1 MRGSVRGALVVLHR
15 WCGLFMAVFL
25 FIAGLTGAV
34 IAWDHELDEWANP
47 QLFRAASG
55 VADHPLLPLALA
67 RQAEAADPR
76 LRVSFVPLTLEPGH
90 TAMLG
95 VAARIDPATGTPYI
109 LGFNQL
115 AVDPATGQ
123 VQGRRQWGRI
133 ALTRESLLP
142 FLYKL
147 HYTMHIPK
155 GWGIDFGVWLM
166 GVVSAVWI
174 VDCGVALWISFPS
187 LRVWRKS
194 FSFRWGQGGAKLN
207 FDLHRSGGVW
217 VWGLLL
223 MLAVTSV
230 SLNLGNQVMRPLVS
244 VFSPLTPTPFQ
255 VRQGSRT
262 RELADPLLSREQ
274 AIALA
279 EAEGRRRGWVAPV
292 GSIFYAQRFGIYGVA
307 FFTPDNDRDDNGMG
321 NEVLYLDGDTGAI
334 VGEVVPGQGTA
345 GDVFMQAQLPLHSGR
360 LLGTPGRVLVSFM
373 GLVVAMLSVTGV
385 VIWARKRRARMVRA
399 GPSAPGGGESNY

>member
-1 MRGSVRGALVVLHR
+1 MHGALVVLHR
-15 WCGLFMAVFL
+15 WCGLFIAGFL

-47 QLFRAASG
+47 QLFQAVSG
-55 VADHPLLPLALA
+55 ATEDPLAPLELA
-67 RQAEAADPR
+67 RRAEVADPR

-95 VAARIDPATGTPYI
+95 VAARIDPATGAPYP

-115 AVDPATGQ
+115 AMDPATGQ
-123 VQGRRQWGRI
+123 AQGRRQWGRI
-133 ALTRESLLP
+133 SLSREHLLP

-155 GWGIDFGVWLM
+155 GWGIEWGVWLM
-166 GVVSAVWI
+166 GVVSVVWI
-174 VDCGVALWISFPS
+174 ADCFLALWISFPNARS
-187 LRVWRKS
+187 WRKS
-194 FSFRWGQGGAKLN
+194 FSFRLRQGSAKLN

-217 VWGLLL
+217 IWALLL

-255 VRQGSRT
+255 LREGSRA
-262 RELADPLLSREQ
+262 REQAEPLLNREQ
-274 AIALA
+274 AIAAA
-279 EAEGRRRGWVAPV
+279 EAEGRRRGWTAPA
-292 GSIFYAQRFGIYGVA
+292 GSLFYAQRFGIYGVA
-307 FFTPDNDRDDNGMG
+307 FFTPENDRDDNGMG

-334 VGEVVPGQGTA
+334 VGDKVPGHGTA

-360 LLGTPGRVLVSFM
+360 ILGTPGRVLMSFM
-373 GLVVAMLSVTGV
+373 GVFVAALSLTGLL
-385 VIWARKRRARMVRA
+385 IWVRKRQARAATSSRA
-399 GPSAPGGGESNY
+399 Q

>member
-1 MRGSVRGALVVLHR
+1 MRGALVVLHR
-15 WCGLFMAVFL
+15 WCGLFIAGFL

-34 IAWDHELDEWANP
+34 IAWDHELDEWVNP

-55 VADHPLLPLALA
+55 AVDSPLAPLELA
-67 RQAEAADPR
+67 QRAEAADPR
-76 LRVSFVPLTLEPGH
+76 LRISFVPLTLEPGH

-95 VAARIDPATGTPYI
+95 VAARIDPATGAPYQ

-115 AVDPATGQ
+115 AMDPATGE
-123 VQGRRQWGRI
+123 VQGQRQWGRI
-133 ALTRESLLP
+133 SLSRENLLP

-155 GWGIDFGVWLM
+155 GWGIEWGVWLM

-174 VDCGVALWISFPS
+174 ADCFLALWISFPNP
-187 LRVWRKS
+187 RTWRKS
-194 FSFRWGQGGAKLN
+194 LSFRLRQGGAKLN

-217 VWGLLL
+217 VWALLL

-230 SLNLGNQVMRPLVS
+230 SLNLGTQVMRPLVS
-244 VFSPLTPTPFQ
+244 VFSPLTPSPFQ
-255 VRQGSRT
+255 LRQGSRE
-262 RELADPLLSREQ
+262 REQTDPRLSREQ
-274 AIALA
+274 AIAMA
-279 EAEGRRRGWVAPV
+279 EAEGRRRGWEAPA
-292 GSIFYAQRFGIYGVA
+292 GSIFYAQRFGIYGIA

-334 VGEVVPGQGTA
+334 VGDKVPGQGSA

-360 LLGTPGRVLVSFM
+360 ILGTPGRVLMSFM
-373 GLVVAMLSVTGV
+373 GVLVAMLSVTGLV
-385 VIWARKRRARMVRA
+385 MWLRKRQARAATSSRA
-399 GPSAPGGGESNY
+399 Q

>member
-1 MRGSVRGALVVLHR
+1 MRGALVILHR
-15 WCGLFMAVFL
+15 WCGLFIAGFL

-47 QLFRAASG
+47 GLFRAASG
-55 VADHPLLPLALA
+55 VADSPLAPLELA
-67 RQAEAADPR
+67 RRAEADDPR
-76 LRVSFVPLTLEPGH
+76 LRVSFLSLALEPGH

-95 VAARIDPATGTPYI
+95 VAARIDPTTGAPYP

-115 AVDPATGQ
+115 ALDPATGQ
-123 VQGRRQWGRI
+123 AQGRRQWGQI
-133 ALTRESLLP
+133 SLSRENLLP

-174 VDCGVALWISFPS
+174 ADCFLALCISFPNA
-187 LRVWRKS
+187 RTWRKS
-194 FSFRWGQGGAKLN
+194 LSFRLRQGRAKLN
-207 FDLHRSGGVW
+207 FDVHRSGGVW
-217 VWGLLL
+217 LWSLLL

-230 SLNLGNQVMRPLVS
+230 SLNLGPQVMQPLVS
-244 VFSPLTPTPFQ
+244 MFSPLTPSPFQ
-255 VRQGSRT
+255 SRQASRE
-262 RELADPLLSREQ
+262 RELVDPLLGREQ
-274 AIALA
+274 AIAAA
-279 EAEGRRRGWVAPV
+279 EAEGHRRGWAAPA

-307 FFTPDNDRDDNGMG
+307 FFTPENDRDDDGMG

-334 VGEVVPGQGTA
+334 VGEKVPGQGTW

-360 LLGTPGRVLVSFM
+360 LLGTPGRVLMSLM
-373 GLVVAMLSVTGV
+373 GISVAALSLTGLA
-385 VIWARKRRARMVRA
+385 IWIRKRLARTAQKLR
-399 GPSAPGGGESNY
+399 S

>member
-1 MRGSVRGALVVLHR
+1 MRAALVLLHR
-15 WCGLFMAVFL
+15 WCGLFIAGFL

-47 QLFRAASG
+47 QLFQAVSG
-55 VADHPLLPLALA
+55 ATETPLAPLELA
-67 RQAEAADPR
+67 RLAEARDPR
-76 LRVSFVPLTLEPGH
+76 LRVSFVQLALEPGH

-95 VAARIDPATGTPYI
+95 VAARIDPVTGAPYA

-115 AVDPATGQ
+115 AMDPATGQ
-123 VQGRRQWGRI
+123 TQGWRQWGRI
-133 ALTRESLLP
+133 SLSREHLLP

-155 GWGIDFGVWLM
+155 GWGIEWGVWLM

-174 VDCGVALWISFPS
+174 ADCFLALWISFPNARS
-187 LRVWRKS
+187 WRKS
-194 FSFRWGQGGAKLN
+194 FSFRLRQGGAKLN

-244 VFSPLTPTPFQ
+244 VLSPLTPTPFQ
-255 VRQGSRT
+255 KHEGSRS
-262 RELADPLLSREQ
+262 RELTDPLLNREQ
-274 AIALA
+274 AIAAA
-279 EAEGRRRGWVAPV
+279 EAEARRRDWTEPAGTL
-292 GSIFYAQRFGIYGVA
+292 FYAQRFGIYGVA
-307 FFTPDNDRDDNGMG
+307 FFTPENDRDDNGMG
-321 NEVLYLDGDTGAI
+321 NAVLYLDGDTGAI
-334 VGEVVPGQGTA
+334 VGDKVPGHGSA

-360 LLGTPGRVLVSFM
+360 ILGTPGRLLMSFM
-373 GLVVAMLSVTGV
+373 GILVAVLSVTGV
-385 VIWARKRRARMVRA
+385 AIWMRKRRALMVQKLRSQSYTA
-399 GPSAPGGGESNY
+399 

>member
-1 MRGSVRGALVVLHR
+1 MRGALVVLHR
-15 WCGLFMAVFL
+15 WCGLFIAGFL
-25 FIAGLTGAV
+25 FVAGLTGAV

-47 QLFRAASG
+47 QLFQAASG
-55 VADHPLLPLALA
+55 VTQTPLAPLELA
-67 RQAEAADPR
+67 RRAEAADPR
-76 LRVSFVPLTLEPGH
+76 LRISFVPLALEPGH

-95 VAARIDPATGTPYI
+95 VAARIDPATGAPYP

-115 AVDPATGQ
+115 AMDPATGLA
-123 VQGRRQWGRI
+123 QGWRQWGRI
-133 ALTRESLLP
+133 SLSREHLLP

-155 GWGIDFGVWLM
+155 AWGIEWGVWLM

-174 VDCGVALWISFPS
+174 VDCLVALWVSFPHARS
-187 LRVWRKS
+187 WRKS
-194 FSFRWGQGGAKLN
+194 FAFRLRQGGAKLN

-255 VRQGSRT
+255 VRAGSRE
-262 RELADPLLSREQ
+262 RERADPLLNREQ
-274 AIALA
+274 AIAAA
-279 EAEGRRRGWVAPV
+279 EAEGRRRGWSAPA
-292 GSIFYAQRFGIYGVA
+292 GSLFYAQRFGIYGVA

-334 VGEVVPGQGTA
+334 VGDKVPGHGSA
-345 GDVFMQAQLPLHSGR
+345 GDVFIQAQLPLHSGR
-360 LLGTPGRVLVSFM
+360 ILGTPGRVAMSAM
-373 GLVVAMLSVTGV
+373 GVLVAMLSVTGV
-385 VIWARKRRARMVRA
+385 VIWVRKRRARRA
-399 GPSAPGGGESNY
+399 AERAAQA